1 MAEVFLAT
9 ALVAFG
15 LMLVTWLISLWL
27 KDVSIVDIVWG
38 LGFTFISWALYLRFG
53 PDDTWR
59 TAIVLMVS
67 IWGIRL
73 ASYIGRRKRGH
84 GEDYRYQAMRKKN
97 PEAFPLSQPVPS
109 LRPAGSSDVDRV
121 APGPGDAPS
130 RARFPSWL
138 AYLGAALWLVGVFF
152 EAVGDAQLA
161 RFKADPANKG
171 KVFDQGLWR
180 YTRHPNYFGD
190 FCVWWGL
197 YLIALDFGHWWTIVG
212 PAVMSALLI
221 RYSGA
226 GLLEKTIGKRRP
238 GVRRVRSSNQR
249 LLSRLSEV
257 VSAGLVWFRRDLR
270 LFDNPAVAEAG
281 REHDHVVG
289 LFIVDPD
296 LWDRGSSPPS
306 GSTHRPSTGVVE
318 VDRGPTRDPPRFGS
332 NPAGRRN
339 KRSRSGT
346 GVSQFRR
353 NSLGTGSGRSHRRS
367 LSGFW
372 GKLSP
377 SARSPLSGLHPVL
390 SGLAPAT
397 AGSGLGTGRG
407 HLDSTPG
414 SDQLPEETSPRIEGG
429 EKAAQRRLAEWAD
442 R

>member
-1 MAEVFLAT
+1 MAEVFLTA

-84 GEDYRYQAMRKKN
+84 GEDYRYQAMRTKN
-97 PEAFPLSQPVPS
+97 SEAFPLVSLFQVFGLQGVLMWIVSLPVQAMFLPEQ
-109 LRPAGSSDVDRV
+109 GS
-121 APGPGDAPS
+121 
-130 RARFPSWL
+130 PSWL

-171 KVFDQGLWR
+171 KVFDEGLWR

-197 YLIALDFGHWWTIVG
+197 YLITLDFGHWWTIVG

-238 GVRRVRSSNQR
+238 GYD
-249 LLSRLSEV
+249 EY
-257 VSAGLVWFRRDLR
+257 
-270 LFDNPAVAEAG
+270 VARTNA
-281 REHDHVVG
+281 
-289 LFIVDPD
+289 FFP
-296 LWDRGSSPPS
+296 
-306 GSTHRPSTGVVE
+306 
-318 VDRGPTRDPPRFGS
+318 
-332 NPAGRRN
+332 
-339 KRSRSGT
+339 
-346 GVSQFRR
+346 
-353 NSLGTGSGRSHRRS
+353 
-367 LSGFW
+367 GFP
-372 GKLSP
+372 KS
-377 SARSPLSGLHPVL
+377 
-390 SGLAPAT
+390 
-397 AGSGLGTGRG
+397 
-407 HLDSTPG
+407 
-414 SDQLPEETSPRIEGG
+414 
-429 EKAAQRRLAEWAD
+429 
-442 R
+442 